1 MSGAT
6 RAFSAGTR
14 ITKTI
19 DRGGLALSGAR
30 MERKDR
36 IDTPGALAL
45 IFFSLLL
52 AINQVIV
59 KFGNAGFQPV
69 FMAGIRSVGALI
81 VLLVWMK
88 LRGIPLQLQKGTI
101 WPGILL
107 GSLFAQE
114 FIALFWALDHTTVSR
129 ASLLFYTMPV
139 MLSIAAHFLLPGE
152 RLTRLRV
159 LGLGC
164 AIAGVALVLSGR
176 PGGGQASLAG
186 DLAALAG
193 AVGWAGI
200 ALTIRLTSLSQVR
213 AETQLFWQLAGSA
226 VLLMLVAPL
235 FGPFLREPTLWH
247 LAGLVYQIVAVAS
260 FGFLFWVFLLGVYPA
275 SGVASFAFLTPVL
288 SVGMG
293 WLLLGEELGL
303 NVIAALVL
311 VAIGIVLINR
321 KPKTG

>member
-1 MSGAT
+1 M
-6 RAFSAGTR
+6 
-14 ITKTI
+14 I
-19 DRGGLALSGAR
+19 DGRGGALSSAR

-36 IDTPGALAL
+36 IDTFGASSL
-45 IFFSLLL
+45 IVFSLLL
-52 AINQVIV
+52 AVNQVIV
-59 KFGNAGFQPV
+59 KLGNAGFQPV
-69 FMAGIRSVGALI
+69 FMAGLRSAGALV
-81 VLLVWMK
+81 VLLIWMK
-88 LRGIPLQLQKGTI
+88 ARGIPLTIRKGTV
-101 WPGILL
+101 WPGLLL
-107 GSLFAQE
+107 GALFAEE

-152 RLTRLRV
+152 RLTKMRV

-193 AVGWAGI
+193 AAGWAGI
-200 ALTIRLTSLSQVR
+200 ALTLRLSALSQDR
-213 AETQLFWQLAGSA
+213 AEVQLFWQLSGSS
-226 VLLMLVAPL
+226 VLLLLAAPL
-235 FGPFLREPTLWH
+235 FGPLLREPTLWH
-247 LAGLVYQIVAVAS
+247 VAGMVYQIVAVAS
-260 FGFLFWVFLLGVYPA
+260 FGFLFWVFLLGIYPA

-288 SVGMG
+288 GVGLG

-321 KPKTG
+321 R

>member
-1 MSGAT
+1 M
-6 RAFSAGTR
+6 
-14 ITKTI
+14 I
-19 DRGGLALSGAR
+19 DGRGGALSSAR

-36 IDTPGALAL
+36 IDTFGASSL
-45 IFFSLLL
+45 IVFSLLL
-52 AINQVIV
+52 AVNQVIV
-59 KFGNAGFQPV
+59 KLGNAGFQPV
-69 FMAGIRSVGALI
+69 FMAGVRSAGALM
-81 VLLVWMK
+81 VLLIWMK
-88 LRGIPLQLQKGTI
+88 ARGIPLTIRKGTV
-101 WPGILL
+101 WPGLLL
-107 GSLFAQE
+107 GALFAEE

-152 RLTRLRV
+152 RLTKMRV

-193 AVGWAGI
+193 AAGWAGI
-200 ALTIRLTSLSQVR
+200 ALTLRLSALSQDR
-213 AETQLFWQLAGSA
+213 AEVQLFWQLSGSA
-226 VLLMLVAPL
+226 VLLLLAAPL
-235 FGPFLREPTLWH
+235 FGPLLREPTLWH
-247 LAGLVYQIVAVAS
+247 LAGMVYQIVAVAS

-288 SVGMG
+288 GVGLG

-321 KPKTG
+321 R

>member
-1 MSGAT
+1 
-6 RAFSAGTR
+6 
-14 ITKTI
+14 
-19 DRGGLALSGAR
+19 

-36 IDTPGALAL
+36 IDTFGATSLVV
-45 IFFSLLL
+45 FSLLL

-59 KFGNAGFQPV
+59 KLGNAGFQPV
-69 FMAGIRSVGALI
+69 FMAGVRSAGALL
-81 VLLVWMK
+81 VLLLWMK
-88 LRGIPLQLQKGTI
+88 LRGIPLTIRKGTV
-101 WPGILL
+101 WPGLLL
-107 GSLFAQE
+107 GALFAEE

-139 MLSIAAHFLLPGE
+139 ILSIAAHFLLPGE
-152 RLTRLRV
+152 RLTRMRA

-193 AVGWAGI
+193 AAGWAGI
-200 ALTIRLTSLSQVR
+200 ALTLRLTSLSKDR
-213 AETQLFWQLAGSA
+213 AEIQLFWQLFGSA
-226 VLLMLVAPL
+226 VLLLLAAPL

-247 LAGLVYQIVAVAS
+247 MAGMVYQIVVVAS
-260 FGFLFWVFLLGVYPA
+260 FGFLFWVFLLSIYPA

-288 SVGMG
+288 GVGLG

-311 VAIGIVLINR
+311 VALGIVLINR
-321 KPKTG
+321 R